1 MKRQHR
7 TTPTPERILAAAA
20 RVVWRDS
27 VRRLTLEA
35 VAREAQL
42 SKGGVLYHF
51 ATKEALIQAMLARL
65 LQACE
70 RDMEGPQQDAE
81 PGRWTRAYVRRQCA
95 PGWPSPGEADL
106 PGVLEAG
113 AGFLMA
119 ATTHPR
125 CLEPLRA
132 RFRAWQ
138 QAIERDGI
146 DPVRA
151 TVVRLAADGFWLAA
165 LLGLWSPSRT
175 LQQHVLHE
183 LIQLTRETPQSCMGY
198 TQDPYK
204 KYR

>member
-1 MKRQHR
+1 MTRPHR
-7 TTPTPERILAAAA
+7 TTPTPDRILAAAA
-20 RVVWRDS
+20 RVVLRDS

-65 LQACE
+65 LQFCE

-81 PGRWTRAYVRRQCA
+81 PGRWTRAYVRRQFA
-95 PGWPSPGEADL
+95 PVWPSLGEADL
-106 PGVLEAG
+106 PSATEVG
-113 AGFLMA
+113 AGFIVA

-125 CLEPLRA
+125 CLDLLREG
-132 RFRAWQ
+132 FQAWQ

-151 TVVRLAADGFWLAA
+151 TVVRLAADGLWLAA
-165 LLGLWSPSRT
+165 LLGIWSPIPTR
-175 LQQHVLHE
+175 QQQVMHE
-183 LIQLTRETPQSCMGY
+183 LIQLTRETPQS
-198 TQDPYK
+198 
-204 KYR
+204 

>member
-20 RVVWRDS
+20 RVVLRDS
-27 VRRLTLEA
+27 MWRLTLEA

-65 LQACE
+65 LQSYE

-81 PGRWTRAYVRRQCA
+81 PGRWTRAYVRRRCA
-95 PGWPSPGEADL
+95 PVWPSPGEADL
-106 PGVLEAG
+106 PSVLEAR
-113 AGFLMA
+113 AGFLTA

-125 CLEPLRA
+125 CLEPLRE

-151 TVVRLAADGFWLAA
+151 TVVRLAADGLWLAT

-183 LIQLTRETPQSCMGY
+183 LIQLTRETPQSCMAR
-198 TQDPYK
+198 TL
-204 KYR
+204 

>member
-1 MKRQHR
+1 LDTRLR
-7 TTPTPERILAAAA
+7 AANVCA
-20 RVVWRDS
+20 RV
-27 VRRLTLEA
+27 A
-35 VAREAQL
+35 L
-42 SKGGVLYHF
+42 SG
-51 ATKEALIQAMLARL
+51 RNPSS
-65 LQACE
+65 E
-70 RDMEGPQQDAE
+70 RHRG
-81 PGRWTRAYVRRQCA
+81 
-95 PGWPSPGEADL
+95 
-106 PGVLEAG
+106 G
-113 AGFLMA
+113 AGLIVA

-125 CLEPLRA
+125 CLEPLRE